1 MKRYILPIFLIMVLF
16 VAMCVPATISVYAK
30 SSKVNVDLP
39 FEEEGTLK
47 GADYRISVPEEWNG
61 TLLVYAHGY
70 SDVMLPPPVQ
80 IAPGSGPTSAEGLLL
95 ANGYALAGSAFSS
108 SDWAIREGIENTKDL
123 TNYFKRKVGKPEH
136 VIVWGTSLGTGVS
149 LTCIE
154 KYPGIFDGAVSE
166 GGPIAGLPMQADY
179 GLAFCLAYDMVFDWP
194 EERWGPLGDLRDD
207 IDVMD
212 VMGTIGAQWGNLAN
226 YAKWEFIRL
235 VVDYPAEALWAL
247 PPWQFGMPWPF
258 VSFWFFTTETAKLE
272 QKANG
277 PVMQN
282 LDHVYSLTQDKINYL
297 DPLLLPFEMDA
308 ASLLADMNDS
318 TTIEASNP
326 ARNYLERY
334 FEFSGKIKGPVITI
348 HNILDPLC
356 NVANTGVYRDTVEA
370 AGKDNLL
377 FQVYDES
384 LGHCLFEPEQYLFT
398 IEAMKDWLE
407 GTDPST
413 KDWDSEDFLTSP
425 PYEPP
430 PWPF

>member
-1 MKRYILPIFLIMVLF
+1 LVLL
-16 VAMCVPATISVYAK
+16 VALCVPATISVYAK

-47 GADYRISVPEEWNG
+47 GAEYRISVPEEWNG

-70 SDVMLPPPVQ
+70 SDVIPEPPVQ
-80 IAPGSGPTSAEGLLL
+80 IAPGVGPTSVEEELLDL
-95 ANGYALAGSAFSS
+95 GYALAGSAFSS
-108 SDWAIREGIENTKDL
+108 SDWAIKEGINNTKDL
-123 TNYFKRKVGKPEH
+123 TNYFKRQVGKPEH
-136 VIVWGTSLGTGVS
+136 VIVWGTSLGTGVA

-154 KYPGIFDGAVSE
+154 KYPGIFDGAISE

-194 EERWGPLGDLRDD
+194 EEEWGPLGDLRDD
-207 IDVMD
+207 IDAND
-212 VMGTIGAQWGNLAN
+212 VGGTIFTQWVNPAN

-235 VVDYPAEALWAL
+235 VVDYPVEALWA
-247 PPWQFGMPWPF
+247 PFPWQFGMPWPN

-272 QKANG
+272 QRANG

-282 LDHVYSLTQDKINYL
+282 LDHVYNLTESEIAYL
-297 DPLLLPFEMDA
+297 EGLGLLN
-308 ASLLADMNDS
+308 ASDLLADMNDR
-318 TTIEASNP
+318 TNIEASNP
-326 ARNYLERY
+326 ARKYLERY

-370 AGKDNLL
+370 AGKGDLL

-384 LGHCLFEPEQYLFT
+384 LGHCLFEPEQYLQT
-398 IEAMKDWLE
+398 VEAMKDWLD
-407 GTDPST
+407 GIPPDP
-413 KDWDSEDFLTSP
+413 DDFWAVGFLP
-425 PYEPP
+425 GYEPP